1 MVKRW
6 YQPEILPELKNLR
19 TQKLKNPISHLYL
32 HIPFCRRACNYCD
45 FHFSTN
51 LQSKTDVVSAIIK
64 EIYLRKDYL
73 SDNKLNTI
81 YFGGGTPSLLNIN
94 ELHDIFETIHHLFE
108 VDKNA
113 EITLEANPDDITKER
128 LLIWQRFGINRLS
141 IGIQSFNNDYL
152 KYMNRIHTSKM
163 ALDCV
168 QESQDV
174 GITNLSVDL
183 IYGVNPNNY
192 KQPKRKPRN
201 PPPVFSEQEMHN
213 VWNKDLKTVFGLG
226 VQHISSYCLTI
237 EEKTVFG
244 SWLKNKQIVAIDDGF
259 AATQFRTLQKQ
270 MQANGF
276 EQYEVSNFA
285 KDGKYAVHNTSYWS
299 GESYLG
305 VGPSAHSFDGNSRQF
320 NVASNTA
327 YMKSLD
333 EHIVPFQREILT
345 PENRFNELLMTG
357 LRTIWGV
364 STERLKESGIIIP
377 DEFYKTIK
385 SFENQEKLTFE
396 NGVLKLTNKGKFFA
410 DGIAA
415 ELFV

>member
-1 MVKRW
+1 M
-6 YQPEILPELKNLR
+6 
-19 TQKLKNPISHLYL
+19 QK
-32 HIPFCRRACNYCD
+32 
-45 FHFSTN
+45 
-51 LQSKTDVVSAIIK
+51 KTEVVSAIIK
-64 EIYLRKDYL
+64 EIYLRKTYL
-73 SDNKLNTI
+73 PDKKLNTI

-94 ELHDIFETIHHLFE
+94 ELHDIFETVHQLFE

-168 QESQDV
+168 QESQSV
-174 GITNLSVDL
+174 GITNLSIDL

-192 KQPKRKPRN
+192 KKPTRKPGN
-201 PPPVFSEQEMHN
+201 PPPIFTEKEMHAN
-213 VWNKDLKTVFGLG
+213 WQKDLKTAFALKVP
-226 VQHISSYCLTI
+226 HISSYCLTI

-244 SWLKNKQIVAIDDGF
+244 SWLKNEQIEAIDDGF

-299 GESYLG
+299 GEPYLG
-305 VGPSAHSFDGNSRQF
+305 VGPSAHSFDGKSRQY
-320 NVASNTA
+320 NIANNGV
-327 YMKSLD
+327 YMKNLD
-333 EHIVPFQREILT
+333 EHVVPFQREELT
-345 PENRFNELLMTG
+345 AENRFNELLMTG

-364 STERLKESGIIIP
+364 SISKLKETDIEIP
-377 DEFYKTIK
+377 DEFYQTIK
-385 SFENQEKLTFE
+385 LLEKQEKLTFE
-396 NGVLKLTNKGKFFA
+396 NDVLKLTDKGKFFA

>member
-1 MVKRW
+1 M
-6 YQPEILPELKNLR
+6 
-19 TQKLKNPISHLYL
+19 
-32 HIPFCRRACNYCD
+32 
-45 FHFSTN
+45 
-51 LQSKTDVVSAIIK
+51 
-64 EIYLRKDYL
+64 RKDYL
-73 SDNKLNTI
+73 PDNKIKTI

-94 ELHDIFETIHHLFE
+94 ELHDIFETVHHLFE
-108 VDKNA
+108 VDENA

-163 ALDCV
+163 ALECV
-168 QESQDV
+168 QESQSV
-174 GITNLSVDL
+174 GITNLSIDL
-183 IYGVNPNNY
+183 IYGVNPNNN
-192 KQPKRKPRN
+192 KKPKRKPQN
-201 PPPVFSEQEMHN
+201 PPPVFTEKELHEN
-213 VWNKDLKTVFGLG
+213 WEKDLKTAFKLNVPH
-226 VQHISSYCLTI
+226 VSSYCLTI

-244 SWLKNKQIVAIDDGF
+244 NWLKNKQIEDIDDGF
-259 AATQFRTLQKQ
+259 AAVQFRTLQKR
-270 MQANGF
+270 MQADGF
-276 EQYEVSNFA
+276 EQYEVASFA
-285 KDGKYAVHNTSYWS
+285 KNGYYAVHNTSYWS

-320 NVASNTA
+320 NVANNTA
-327 YMKSLD
+327 YMKSLE

-364 STERLKESGIIIP
+364 STERLKETGIIIP
-377 DEFYKTIK
+377 DEFYQAIK
-385 SFENQEKLTFE
+385 SFEKQEKLTFE

-415 ELFV
+415 DLFV